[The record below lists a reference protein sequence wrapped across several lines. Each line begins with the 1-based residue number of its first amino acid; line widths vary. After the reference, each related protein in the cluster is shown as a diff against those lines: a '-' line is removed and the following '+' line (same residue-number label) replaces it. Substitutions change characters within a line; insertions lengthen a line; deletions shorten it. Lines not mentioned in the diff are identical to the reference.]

1 MGYAQMIGS
10 IIAGI
15 GAAVWGNEAKKAG
28 EGYATQIG
36 KYKTVEPIEPD
47 APQTLDW
54 QKTLNEVLGT
64 NKNLTREREALAG
77 RANTFNT
84 AQAKKG
90 YASMQPY
97 FQQLQD
103 QIGRNAASY
112 SKGELPADVV
122 SSVSRAA
129 ASRGL
134 AGGFGQGANGG
145 KGGTSMGSL
154 NLRNLGLT
162 SLQLSQYGTQ
172 TAMEANKLSKYLSP
186 ELADS
191 LAWGVTPSQG
201 IGYEMANIGIENE
214 AARYWNELQNKAV
227 WDNTSIRNQANQ
239 MAAEGKLAG
248 RMANAQMNQQAAQS
262 AAGGASASGGGGGG
276 GGGGMMSMLGGMV

>member
-1 MGYAQMIGS
+1 MGYSQMIGS

-36 KYKTVEPIEPD
+36 KFKTVEPERPD
-47 APQTLDW
+47 APQTVEW
-54 QKTLNEVLGT
+54 QNILNEVLGM
-64 NKNLTREREALAG
+64 NMNNAGQREALAS
-77 RANTFNT
+77 RTNAFNT
-84 AQAKKG
+84 KQAQTMYGK
-90 YASMQPY
+90 MQPY
-97 FQQLQD
+97 FNQLNQ
-103 QIGRNAASY
+103 QIGQNALSY

-134 AGGFGQGANGG
+134 QGGFGQGARGG
-145 KGGTSMGSL
+145 GAGGSMGSL

-172 TAMEANKLSKYLSP
+172 TAMEANKLAKYLSP
-186 ELADS
+186 ELSSS
-191 LAWGVTPSQG
+191 LDWGINPMQAIG
-201 IGYEMANIGIENE
+201 IEAGNVGIENE
-214 AARYWNELQNKAV
+214 AARYWNELQNKAI
-227 WDNTSIRNQANQ
+227 WDNTSIANQANQ

-248 RMANAQMNQQAAQS
+248 RMANAQMNQAAAQS
-262 AAGGASASGGGGGG
+262 AAGSASASGGGGGG
-276 GGGGMMSMLGGMV
+276 GGPKI

>member
-1 MGYAQMIGS
+1 MGYEQMIGS

-28 EGYATQIG
+28 GGYAAQIM
-36 KYKTVEPIEPD
+36 KYKTVEPEEPD
-47 APQTLDW
+47 APKTVEW
-54 QKTLNEVLGT
+54 QKILNEVMGT
-64 NKNLTREREALAG
+64 NMNNAPQREALAA
-77 RANTFNT
+77 RTNKFNLGQ
-84 AQAKKG
+84 AQKMYG
-90 YASMQPY
+90 GMQPY
-97 FQQLQD
+97 FNQLNQQVGQ
-103 QIGRNAASY
+103 NALSY

-134 AGGFGQGANGG
+134 AGGFGQGVRAGG
-145 KGGTSMGSL
+145 AGGSMGSL

-172 TAMEANKLSKYLSP
+172 TAMEANKLAKYLSP
-186 ELADS
+186 ELASSMDWS
-191 LAWGVTPSQG
+191 ISPAMG
-201 IGYEMANIGIENE
+201 IGYEAANVGIENE
-214 AARYWNELQNKAV
+214 AARYWNELQNKAI

-248 RMANAQMNQQAAQS
+248 RMANAQMNNAAAQS
-262 AAGGASASGGGGGG
+262 AAGSVSASGG
-276 GGGGMMSMLGGMV
+276 SSTPKV

>member
-1 MGYAQMIGS
+1 MGWSQLAGAA
-10 IIAGI
+10 IAGI

-28 EGYATQIG
+28 EGYAAQIG
-36 KYKTVEPIEPD
+36 KYHEVDPVKPG

-54 QKTLNEVLGT
+54 QTIMNQVLGM
-64 NKNLTREREALAG
+64 NKGNTAEREQLA
-77 RANTFNT
+77 RRTNSFNT
-84 AQAKKG
+84 AEARRMYSQ
-90 YASMQPY
+90 MQPY
-97 FQQLQD
+97 FDQLNRQVG
-103 QIGRNAASY
+103 QNALSY

-122 SSVSRAA
+122 SSIGRAA

-134 AGGFGQGANGG
+134 ASGFGQGARGG
-145 KGGTSMGSL
+145 GAGTSLGAL

-172 TAMEANKLSKYLSP
+172 TAMEANKLAKYLSP

-191 LAWGVTPSQG
+191 LAWAISPAQG
-201 IGYEMANIGIENE
+201 IGFEAGNIGIQNE
-214 AARYWNELQNKAV
+214 AARYWNELQNKAA
-227 WDNTSIRNQANQ
+227 WDNTSLYNQANQ

-262 AAGGASASGGGGGG
+262 AAQGTSAGGG
-276 GGGGMMSMLGGMV
+276 GGGGMGGIGSMFGV

>member
-1 MGYAQMIGS
+1 MGYEQLIGS

-28 EGYATQIG
+28 GGYAAQIG

-47 APQTLDW
+47 APKTVEW
-54 QKTLNEVLGT
+54 QSILNEVLGT
-64 NKNLTREREALAG
+64 NMNNAAQREQLAA
-77 RANTFNT
+77 RTNRFNVN
-84 AQAKKG
+84 QARNM
-90 YASMQPY
+90 YSQMQPY
-97 FQQLQD
+97 FDSLNRQVGQNVD
-103 QIGRNAASY
+103 SY

-122 SSVSRAA
+122 ANVSRAA

-134 AGGFGQGANGG
+134 QSGFGQGARAGG
-145 KGGTSMGSL
+145 AGGSMGSL

-172 TAMEANKLSKYLSP
+172 QAMEANKLAKYLSP

-191 LAWGVTPSQG
+191 LAWSVSPQMG
-201 IGYEMANIGIENE
+201 IGYEAANVGIENE
-214 AARYWNELQNKAV
+214 AARYWNELQNKAI
-227 WDNTSIRNQANQ
+227 WDNTAIRNQANQ

-248 RMANAQMNQQAAQS
+248 RMANAQMNQQAAMS
-262 AAGGASASGGGGGG
+262 AAGAASGSGGGGGG
-276 GGGGMMSMLGGMV
+276 GGFMSMFGGG

>member
-1 MGYAQMIGS
+1 MGYQQLIGS

-28 EGYATQIG
+28 GGYAAQIQ

-47 APQTLDW
+47 APKTLDW
-54 QKTLNEVLGT
+54 QSVLNTVLGT
-64 NKNLTREREALAG
+64 NANTTGQREQLA
-77 RANTFNT
+77 RRTNTFN
-84 AQAKKG
+84 AAEAKRMYG
-90 YASMQPY
+90 GMQPY
-97 FQQLQD
+97 FDQLNS
-103 QIGRNAASY
+103 QIGQNALSY

-134 AGGFGQGANGG
+134 SSGFGQGVRAGG
-145 KGGTSMGSL
+145 AGGSMGSL

-172 TAMEANKLSKYLSP
+172 TAMEANKLAKYLSP
-186 ELADS
+186 ELAS
-191 LAWGVTPSQG
+191 SMEWMISPAQG
-201 IGYEMANIGIENE
+201 IGYEAANVGIENE
-214 AARYWNELQNKAV
+214 AARYWNELQNKAI

-248 RMANAQMNQQAAQS
+248 RLANAQMNNAAAAS
-262 AAGGASASGGGGGG
+262 AAGGASGSGGGGGG
-276 GGGGMMSMLGGMV
+276 GGGGMFGL

>member
-1 MGYAQMIGS
+1 MGYTQMIGAA
-10 IIAGI
+10 IAGI

-36 KYKTVEPIEPD
+36 KYKTVNPVEPD
-47 APQTLDW
+47 APKTLDW
-54 QKTLNEVLGT
+54 QNMLSQILSVNQASEGQREDLARRT
-64 NKNLTREREALAG
+64 NQFNSKEAI
-77 RANTFNT
+77 
-84 AQAKKG
+84 KMHS
-90 YASMQPY
+90 SMQPY
-97 FQQLQD
+97 FQQLND

-112 SKGELPADVV
+112 SKGELPDDVV
-122 SSVSRAA
+122 ASIGRAS

-134 AGGFGQGANGG
+134 QGGFGQGARGG
-145 KGGTSMGSL
+145 GVGTSMGSL

-172 TAMEANKLSKYLSP
+172 TAMEANKLAKYLSP
-186 ELADS
+186 DLADS
-191 LAWGVTPSQG
+191 MAWGVSPQMG
-201 IGYEMANIGIENE
+201 FGLEMGNIGIENE

-248 RMANAQMNQQAAQS
+248 RMANAQMNQAAAQS
-262 AAGGASASGGGGGG
+262 AAGTSSSMGGGGGG
-276 GGGGMMSMLGGMV
+276 GSMMSMFGGV